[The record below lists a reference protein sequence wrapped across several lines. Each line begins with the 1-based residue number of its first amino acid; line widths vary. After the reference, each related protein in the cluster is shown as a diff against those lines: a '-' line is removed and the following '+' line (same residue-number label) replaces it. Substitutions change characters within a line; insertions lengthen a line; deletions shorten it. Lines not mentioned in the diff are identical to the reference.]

1 VTTRGAVERELL
13 AALDQVGFRSERID
27 LPAIWPAIASWW
39 RAPAGDVADEDDR
52 RTFYMALRPAAV
64 PSGSSFA
71 GDPPTAIAGVDLVC
85 LEFVRQLV
93 TRMDATAMVG
103 TGDSAAV
110 TLWYRAD
117 PSWERLRRSSSWIEL
132 GPSTPSLDW
141 VACGRNVEWLIFAIE
156 QSAVFDVA
164 SGQRALALEIA
175 GDGAE
180 NLVVL
185 ANDGPAR

>member
-1 VTTRGAVERELL
+1 MTRGTVERELL
-13 AALDQVGFRSERID
+13 AALDQVGFRSEPID

-71 GDPPTAIAGVDLVC
+71 GDPPSAIAGVDLVC

-110 TLWYRAD
+110 TLWYRAH
-117 PSWERLRRSSSWIEL
+117 PSWERLRRSSSWVR
-132 GPSTPSLDW
+132 PRRVSTGSPAAQTS
-141 VACGRNVEWLIFAIE
+141 
-156 QSAVFDVA
+156 
-164 SGQRALALEIA
+164 SG
-175 GDGAE
+175 
-180 NLVVL
+180 
-185 ANDGPAR
+185 